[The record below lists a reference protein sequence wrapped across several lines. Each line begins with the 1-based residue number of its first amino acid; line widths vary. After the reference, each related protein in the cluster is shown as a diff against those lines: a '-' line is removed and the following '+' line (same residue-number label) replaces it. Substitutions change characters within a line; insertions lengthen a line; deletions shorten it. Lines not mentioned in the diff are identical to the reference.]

1 MQNIKQKSPLMNTY
15 ARFPI
20 SVAKADGSY
29 LTDYDGTDYLDFT
42 SGIAVCN
49 LGHRPK
55 VVQKAVENQLQEYWH
70 VSNLF
75 QQDIQE
81 RAATSLIKGT
91 HLDQVFFCGSGAEAN
106 EAAIKLA
113 RKYWFDKGALQKS
126 EIITFEQSFHGRTGG
141 AMAATGQNK
150 IKHGFAPLMPGFTHL
165 PFNDTQAITNI
176 NPQVTAAVMLE
187 LIQGEGGV
195 VPADQEW
202 VNELVHYCRTHGI
215 LIIADEIQ
223 TGAGRTGSLYAFEQF
238 NVKPEIVT
246 AAKGIGSGFPAGAC
260 LASAE
265 VAASFSPGT
274 HGTTFGGH
282 PAACAAIEATM
293 GVIQEEGFLKEVQYR
308 FAIFRKQLE
317 LLASSYSQVKQVRGS
332 GAMIGIVVEEAAPYL
347 QKLRNR
353 QILALPA
360 GPQVI
365 RILPPL
371 TASDEALSTF
381 VQLFEEILQEGEIS
395 HD

>member
-29 LTDYDGTDYLDFT
+29 LTADDGTDYLDFT

-55 VVQKAVENQLQEYWH
+55 LVQRAVEIQLQEYWH

-81 RAATSLIKGT
+81 RAATSLITGT

-113 RKYWFDKGALQKS
+113 RKYWFDKGTLQKS
-126 EIITFEQSFHGRTGG
+126 EIVTFEQSFHGRTGG

-165 PFNDTQAITNI
+165 PFNDKQAITNI

-195 VPADQEW
+195 VPADQDW

-282 PAACAAIEATM
+282 PAACAAVEATM
-293 GVIQEEGFLKEVQYR
+293 GVIQEEGFLREVQDR

-317 LLASSYSQVKQVRGS
+317 QLASSYRQVKQVRGS

-365 RILPPL
+365 RVLPPL
-371 TASDEALSTF
+371 TASAEELSTF
-381 VQLFEEILQEGEIS
+381 VQVFEEILQEGEIS